1 MKIKKFWKFLIKKCF
16 GSCFFFPKLWL
27 CRCNESLKADS
38 LARHNTTA
46 GCPALHLTNPLAPLA
61 LLTSHRFSSP
71 FLQCLTSSVFITS
84 YDKLQ
89 WYRDR
94 LGCETLLG
102 WTLACRQS
110 VQRAC
115 EEMYVKP
122 GKEDKNTMQ
131 DCHSDWIPNN
141 SCENVGERN

>member
-16 GSCFFFPKLWL
+16 GSFFPPKECYTVSVQLWL

-89 WYRDR
+89 WYWDR
-94 LGCETLLG
+94 LDCETLLG
-102 WTLACRQS
+102 
-110 VQRAC
+110 
-115 EEMYVKP
+115 
-122 GKEDKNTMQ
+122 
-131 DCHSDWIPNN
+131 
-141 SCENVGERN
+141 